1 MIGKKLKAYRI
12 NLELTGETLANL
24 AGIQR
29 SYLSQIENEKKVP
42 PFDTFINLV
51 KAIAKVSLITEE
63 NEDFIFSE
71 KNYELFRGVI
81 RFEMKDKFLNVFP
94 NQTSKYELLGLGML
108 SEEPDHLE
116 IEETLREAF
125 NSLREDALEWEE
137 KDVFNLL
144 AVENYS
150 ETNDEGHSILPI
162 YSGIYEFDF
171 IRNSL
176 YEWWYNHILQDIM
189 KTGIKDN
196 VIYAD
201 ETINEIDTPLSAY
214 NTNISEGDRKLLAEL
229 WPLMNE
235 NGDFTPTNDDNNT
248 NITKELLNGKVVNF
262 DLNSYTDKNIRLF
275 LDGQLLSN
283 QEKEMLK
290 VSLSA
295 IRFNRK

>member
-1 MIGKKLKAYRI
+1 MIGKKLKVYRI

-71 KNYELFRGVI
+71 KNYELFRRVI
-81 RFEMKDKFLNVFP
+81 RFEMKDKFLNIFP
-94 NQTSKYELLGLGML
+94 NHTSKHELLGLGMN

-150 ETNDEGHSILPI
+150 ETNDEGHSILPL

-176 YEWWYNHILQDIM
+176 YEWWYNYILQDIM

-201 ETINEIDTPLSAY
+201 EAINEIDTPLSAY

-235 NGDFTPTNDDNNT
+235 TGDFTPTNDDNNT
-248 NITKELLNGKVVNF
+248 NVTKELLNGKVVNF
-262 DLNSYTDKNIRLF
+262 DLNSYTDKNMRLF